1 MTTTTQAS
9 AKLAVQEWE
18 PYPELE
24 KKRRICGN
32 APRKKT

>member
-24 KKRRICGN
+24 KEEKDMRQR
-32 APRKKT
+32 APE